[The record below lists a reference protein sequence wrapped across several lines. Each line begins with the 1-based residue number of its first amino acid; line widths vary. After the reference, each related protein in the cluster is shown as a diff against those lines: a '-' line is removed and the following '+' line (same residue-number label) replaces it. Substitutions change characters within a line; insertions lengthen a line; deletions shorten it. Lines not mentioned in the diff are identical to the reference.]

1 MERMTP
7 LTPTSM
13 RHLFEQQRLAQ
24 WFTGKDRQIANIE
37 VVAEAELAPGLRLAV
52 LDVHYQDGG
61 RETYHAPLTVGAGS
75 ADAVGD
81 ALDDPRSARAI
92 VAAIRSGASLGGDIV
107 GFPTTGSVIPDV
119 EQAAVRPIGGPQSNT
134 SLRVGDAVLLKVL
147 RKPERGVSVER
158 EMGAYLAARDYAN
171 TPRLLGTLAFQDMTL
186 ALAFQY
192 VASDGDG
199 WSLALARL
207 AAGAA
212 DALVEDAALLGRRIG
227 ELHAALGA
235 ETIDDAF
242 QPAPIAR
249 ADLHAWAAA
258 LRREVD
264 DTIEVAKSAAPSV
277 AGALS
282 DARAGLLARTDALTR
297 IEPSGMKTRIHGDL
311 HLGQVL
317 VRDGDFLVL
326 DFEGEPARP
335 KEERRAK
342 FTPLRDVAG
351 MVRSF
356 AYAAA
361 ESSRRGLD
369 VPSGLAA
376 RASAALVD
384 AHRSTLAGT
393 ALLPSTPAAFDALL
407 SYCEMQK
414 ALYEVR
420 YEIGHRPSWVAIPL
434 ARVVELAGA
443 GA

>member
-1 MERMTP
+1 MTP
-7 LTPTSM
+7 LTPASTS
-13 RHLFEQQRLAQ
+13 RFFEQQHHAQ
-24 WFTGKDRQIANIE
+24 WFTGRDRPIAKVEALAE
-37 VVAEAELAPGLRLAV
+37 VELAPGLRLAV

-61 RETYHAPLTVGAGS
+61 RETYHAPLTVDAGA

-81 ALDDPRSARAI
+81 ALDDPRCARAM
-92 VAAIRSGASLGGDIV
+92 VAAIRAGASLGGGVV
-107 GFPTTGSVIPDV
+107 GMPTPGSAIPDV
-119 EQAAVRPIGGPQSNT
+119 EQAAVSRIGGPQSNT
-134 SLRVGDAVLLKVL
+134 SLRLGDAVLLKVL
-147 RKPERGVSVER
+147 RKPERGISIER
-158 EMGAYLAARDYAN
+158 EIGAYLAARGYAN
-171 TPRLLGTLAFQDMTL
+171 TPRLLGALAFQDMTL

-192 VASDGDG
+192 EANDGDG
-199 WSLALARL
+199 WSHALARL
-207 AAGAA
+207 AARAA
-212 DALVEDAALLGRRIG
+212 ATLVEDAALLGRRIG

-235 ETIDDAF
+235 KTSDDAF

-264 DTIEVAKSAAPSV
+264 DTIAVARGAAPTV
-277 AGALS
+277 AGALL
-282 DARAGLLARTDALTR
+282 DARAGLLARADALTR
-297 IEPSGMKTRIHGDL
+297 VEPSGMKTRIHGDL

-335 KEERRAK
+335 KDERRAK

-361 ESSRRGLD
+361 ESSRRGVD

-376 RASAALVD
+376 RASAALID
-384 AHRSTLAGT
+384 AHQRTLAAT
-393 ALLPSTPAAFDALL
+393 ALLPSTSAAFDALL
-407 SYCEMQK
+407 SCSELQK

-420 YEIGHRPSWVAIPL
+420 YEIAHRPGWVAIPV
-434 ARVVELAGA
+434 ARIVELAGA
-443 GA
+443 VA